1 MILNRRRFFTLSA
14 AALAAGPA
22 AAGTRA
28 TWRGIALGAPA
39 SLEIRG
45 LSLDESAPIFASVE
59 SELHRLEE
67 IFSLY
72 RPTSALTRLNRTGR
86 LAAPPPELLE
96 ILSLCDTLHRTSE
109 GAFDP
114 TVQPLFAAIAKATTE
129 HRAVTEAERATA
141 HALVGWNAVSVQPSH
156 ITLTRPGAALTLNGI
171 AQGYITDRIATLL
184 KAQGLTDVLVDMG
197 EIRSLGGP
205 WRAGIRDTAGQI
217 ARRLTLTDK
226 ALATSAPFGSG
237 FGAEGHIF
245 APATGQTSNTVK
257 LVSVTAPTAALADG
271 LSTALAAG
279 AKTECVDAK
288 SGAKTIY
295 AS

>member
-1 MILNRRRFFTLSA
+1 MTLNRRRFLTLSA
-14 AALAAGPA
+14 AALAAGPVA
-22 AAGTRA
+22 AETRA

-39 SLEIRG
+39 SLQIRG
-45 LSLDESAPIFASVE
+45 LSQDEAAPIFASVE

-72 RPTSALTRLNRTGR
+72 RPTSALAQLNRTGQ

-96 ILSLCDTLHRTSE
+96 ILSLSGHLHHASG

-114 TVQPLFAAIAKATTE
+114 TVQPLFEAIAKATTE
-129 HRAVTEAERATA
+129 HRAVTDAERAAAVT
-141 HALVGWNAVSVQPSH
+141 LVGWNAVNVQPSQ

-171 AQGYITDRIATLL
+171 AQGLITDRISTLL

-197 EIRSLGGP
+197 EARILGGP
-205 WRAGIRDTAGQI
+205 WRTGIRDTAGQI
-217 ARRLTLTDK
+217 TRRLTLTDK

-237 FGAEGHIF
+237 FGSEGHIF
-245 APATGQTSNTVK
+245 APATGQTSTTVQI
-257 LVSVTAPTAALADG
+257 VSVTAPTAALADG

-279 AKTECVDAK
+279 ASKTVVSSFPFARIAHI
-288 SGAKTIY
+288 S
-295 AS
+295 